1 MIRTIIREIVY
12 AGTTIAISL
21 FNALVETYVAIRSI
35 MTCIWW
41 MMNFCTVEYTV
52 EDDDGT
58 IIHRFPQL
66 NNGDNDGF

>member
-1 MIRTIIREIVY
+1 MIRTIIRKIVY

-41 MMNFCTVEYTV
+41 VLNFCTVEYTV

-66 NNGDNDGF
+66 NNGGNDGF